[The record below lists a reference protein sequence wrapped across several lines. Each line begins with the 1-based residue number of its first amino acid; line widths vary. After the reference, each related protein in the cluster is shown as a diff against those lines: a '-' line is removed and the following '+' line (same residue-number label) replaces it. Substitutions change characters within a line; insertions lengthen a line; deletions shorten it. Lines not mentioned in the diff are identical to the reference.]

1 MKHTELP
8 TIHRPYDWQDK
19 LVIWGSCITG
29 AICLVIVI
37 WWR

>member
-19 LVIWGSCITG
+19 LVIIASIVTG
-29 AICLVIVI
+29 VICLAIVI
-37 WWR
+37 WGR